1 MNKALRNPW
10 IYAAFI
16 VPTIALYVLF
26 FVYPVLVSLYYGF
39 YQWDGITDKVFIGID
54 NFTRLLKDE
63 VFGKAFWNNMY
74 FLVFSLV
81 VNIPLVIAISIAI
94 SKVRRMRNFYKSAV
108 FVPVVISTATVAIL
122 FGVLYNFESGL
133 INQVLRMIGGESWAQ
148 EWLSNP
154 KLAMLSIL
162 VANAWQNIGFF
173 IVLCL
178 AAILNIPRE
187 IVEAANIDGA
197 TSWRET
203 RLITLPLIRPVMF
216 VMLLLSVSGT
226 MKVLDIVQIMTGG
239 GPYQSTEVM
248 STYMLKVGFRSMEL
262 GYGSAIGVAMFI
274 IILIM
279 TGILQLISRRREEVQ
294 Y

>member
-16 VPTIALYVLF
+16 APTLALYLLF
-26 FVYPVLVSLYYGF
+26 FLYPVVQSLYYGF
-39 YQWDGITDKVFIGID
+39 YQWDGITDKIYIGFD
-54 NFTRLLKDE
+54 NFTRLLHDK
-63 VFGKAFWNNMY
+63 VFIKSFWNNMY

-81 VNIPLVIAISIAI
+81 INIPLVVLISILI
-94 SKVRRMRNFYKSAV
+94 SKVNRLRSFYKSAV
-108 FVPVVISTATVAIL
+108 FVPVVISTSTVAIL
-122 FGVLYNFESGL
+122 FGVLYNYESGM
-133 INQVLRMIGGESWAQ
+133 INQVLRSIGLDSWAQ
-148 EWLSNP
+148 EWLSDP

-162 VANAWQNIGFF
+162 IANAWQNIGFF

-226 MKVLDIVQIMTGG
+226 MKVLDIVQIMTNG
-239 GPYQSTEVM
+239 GPFQSTEVM

-274 IILIM
+274 IILVM

>member
-1 MNKALRNPW
+1 MNKPLKNP
-10 IYAAFI
+10 ITYLAFI
-16 VPTIALYVLF
+16 IPTLVLYAVF
-26 FVYPVLVSLYYGF
+26 FVYPVIVSFYYGF
-39 YQWDGITDKVFIGID
+39 FGWDGITDKVFVGLD
-54 NFTRLLKDE
+54 NFTRLWEDE
-63 VFGKAFWNNMY
+63 VFRKALVNNFY
-74 FLVFSLV
+74 FMAFSLI
-81 VNIPLVIAISIAI
+81 VNIPLVFLISIMI
-94 SKVRRMRNFYKSAV
+94 SKVRRMRDFYKSAV

-122 FGVLYNFESGL
+122 FGVLYNYDSGL
-133 INQVLRMIGGESWAQ
+133 INQFIRLVAPEEWAQ

-154 KLAMLSIL
+154 KLALLSIL

-187 IVEAANIDGA
+187 IVEAAKIDGVNG
-197 TSWRET
+197 WQET
-203 RLITLPLIRPVMF
+203 WTITLPLIRPVLF

-226 MKVLDIVQIMTGG
+226 MKVLDIVQIMTNG
-239 GPYQSTEVM
+239 GPFQSTEVM

-274 IILIM
+274 IILVL
-279 TGILQLISRRREEVQ
+279 TGTLQRITKREEVQ

>member
-1 MNKALRNPW
+1 MNKPLKNP
-10 IYAAFI
+10 ITYLVFIIPTLVLYA
-16 VPTIALYVLF
+16 VF
-26 FVYPVLVSLYYGF
+26 FVYPVIVSFYYGF
-39 YQWDGITDKVFIGID
+39 FGWDGITDKVFVGLD
-54 NFTRLLKDE
+54 NFTRLWEDE
-63 VFGKAFWNNMY
+63 VFRKALVNNFY
-74 FLVFSLV
+74 FMAFSLI
-81 VNIPLVIAISIAI
+81 VNIPLVFLISIMI
-94 SKVRRMRNFYKSAV
+94 SKVRRMRDFYKSAV

-122 FGVLYNFESGL
+122 FGVLYNYDSGL
-133 INQVLRMIGGESWAQ
+133 INQFIRLVAPEEWAQ

-154 KLAMLSIL
+154 KLALLSIL

-187 IVEAANIDGA
+187 IVEAAKIDGVNG
-197 TSWRET
+197 WQET
-203 RLITLPLIRPVMF
+203 WTITLPLIRPVLF

-226 MKVLDIVQIMTGG
+226 MKVLDIVQIMTNG
-239 GPYQSTEVM
+239 GPFQSTEVM

-274 IILIM
+274 IILVL
-279 TGILQLISRRREEVQ
+279 TGILQRITKREEVQ

>member
-1 MNKALRNPW
+1 MNKPLKNP
-10 IYAAFI
+10 ITYLTFIIPTFVLYA
-16 VPTIALYVLF
+16 VF
-26 FVYPVLVSLYYGF
+26 FVYPVIVSFYYGF
-39 YQWDGITDKVFIGID
+39 FEWDGITEKVFVGFD
-54 NFTRLLKDE
+54 NFTQLWKDE
-63 VFGKAFWNNMY
+63 VFRKAIVNNFY
-74 FLVFSLV
+74 FMAFSLI
-81 VNIPLVIAISIAI
+81 VNIPLVFLISIMI
-94 SKVRRMRNFYKSAV
+94 SKIRRMRGFYKSAV

-122 FGVLYNFESGL
+122 FGVLYNYDSGL
-133 INQVLRMIGGESWAQ
+133 INQFIRLVAPEEWAQ

-154 KLAMLSIL
+154 KLALLSIL

-187 IVEAANIDGA
+187 IVEAAKIDGVNG
-197 TSWRET
+197 WQET
-203 RLITLPLIRPVMF
+203 WTITLPLIRPVLF

-226 MKVLDIVQIMTGG
+226 MKVLDIVQIMTNG
-239 GPYQSTEVM
+239 GPFQSTEVM

-274 IILIM
+274 IILVL
-279 TGILQLISRRREEVQ
+279 TGILQRITKREEVQ

>member
-1 MNKALRNPW
+1 MNKPLKNP
-10 IYAAFI
+10 ITYLAFI
-16 VPTIALYVLF
+16 IPTLVLYAVF
-26 FVYPVLVSLYYGF
+26 FVYPVIVSFYYGF
-39 YQWDGITDKVFIGID
+39 FGWDGITDKVFVGLD
-54 NFTRLLKDE
+54 NFTRLWEDE
-63 VFGKAFWNNMY
+63 VFRKALVNNFY
-74 FLVFSLV
+74 FMAFSLI
-81 VNIPLVIAISIAI
+81 VNIPLVFLISIMI
-94 SKVRRMRNFYKSAV
+94 SKVRRMRDFYKSAV

-122 FGVLYNFESGL
+122 FGVLYNYDSGL
-133 INQVLRMIGGESWAQ
+133 INQFIRLVAPEEWAQ

-154 KLAMLSIL
+154 KLALLSIL

-187 IVEAANIDGA
+187 IVEAAKIDGVNG
-197 TSWRET
+197 WQET
-203 RLITLPLIRPVMF
+203 WTITLPLIRPVLF

-226 MKVLDIVQIMTGG
+226 MKVLDIVQIMTNG
-239 GPYQSTEVM
+239 GPFQSTEVM

-274 IILIM
+274 IILVL
-279 TGILQLISRRREEVQ
+279 TGILQRITKREEVQ